1 MSKIVYNYGVMNS
14 AKTAQLL
21 MTHHTYIN
29 KGIKPL
35 LLKPSVDNRDGIKT
49 VTSRVGLSYD
59 ADLSVPEW
67 IDIDFYLD
75 KFFTEEGYSQVILID
90 EAQFFTP
97 ELVHKIV
104 SYARRHNL
112 SVLAYGL
119 LKTFQNKLFE
129 GSEAWLE
136 ECDTILEVKTSCSVN
151 GCERKATCNLR
162 LQGDLPVYEGDTV
175 QIGGE
180 ESYTGVCANHW
191 HNYPTGGGKYEA

>member
-1 MSKIVYNYGVMNS
+1 MYKYGVMNS

-21 MTHHTYIN
+21 MSHHTYIN

-35 LLKPSVDNRDGIKT
+35 LLKPSVDNRDGVKT
-49 VTSRVGLSYD
+49 VSSRIGLSYD
-59 ADLSVPEW
+59 ADLAISDNTKIESC
-67 IDIDFYLD
+67 LD
-75 KFFTEEGYSQVILID
+75 KYFNEDGFSQVIMVD
-90 EAQFFTP
+90 EAQFISP
-97 ELVHKIV
+97 EIVHEII
-104 SYARRHNL
+104 SYARLHNL
-112 SVLAYGL
+112 SVIAYGL

-136 ECDTILEVKTSCSVN
+136 ECDTIIEVKTSCSVN

-162 LQGDLPVYEGDTV
+162 LQNGKPVFSGDTV

>member
-1 MSKIVYNYGVMNS
+1 MSKIIFNFGVMCS
-14 AKTAQLL
+14 SKSAQLL

-35 LLKPSVDNRDGIKT
+35 LLKPSVDNRDGVKT
-49 VTSRVGLSYD
+49 VSSRIGLSYD
-59 ADLSVPEW
+59 ADLAISDNTKIESC
-67 IDIDFYLD
+67 LD
-75 KFFTEEGYSQVILID
+75 KYFNEDGFSQVIMVD
-90 EAQFFTP
+90 EAQFFAP

-104 SYARRHNL
+104 SYARSHNL
-112 SVLAYGL
+112 SVMAYGL

-136 ECDTILEVKTSCSVN
+136 ECDTIIEVKTSCSVN

>member
-1 MSKIVYNYGVMNS
+1 MYKYGVMNS

-21 MTHHTYIN
+21 MSHHTYIN

-35 LLKPSVDNRDGIKT
+35 LLKPSVDNRDGVKT
-49 VTSRVGLSYD
+49 VSSRIGLSYD
-59 ADLSVPEW
+59 ADLAISDNTKIESC
-67 IDIDFYLD
+67 LD
-75 KFFTEEGYSQVILID
+75 KYFNEDGFSQVIMVD
-90 EAQFFTP
+90 EAQFISP
-97 ELVHKIV
+97 EIVHEIV
-104 SYARRHNL
+104 SYARLHNL
-112 SVLAYGL
+112 SVIAYGL

-136 ECDTILEVKTSCSVN
+136 ECDTIIEVKTSCSVN

-162 LQGDLPVYEGDTV
+162 LQNGKPVFSGDTV

-191 HNYPTGGGKYEA
+191 HNYSTGGGKYEA

>member
-1 MSKIVYNYGVMNS
+1 MYKYGVMNS

-21 MTHHTYIN
+21 MSHHTYIN

-35 LLKPSVDNRDGIKT
+35 LLKPSVDNRDGVKT
-49 VTSRVGLSYD
+49 VSSRIGLSYD
-59 ADLSVPEW
+59 ADLAISDNTKIESC
-67 IDIDFYLD
+67 LD
-75 KFFTEEGYSQVILID
+75 KYFNEDGFSQVIMVD
-90 EAQFFTP
+90 EAQFISP
-97 ELVHKIV
+97 EIVHEIV
-104 SYARRHNL
+104 SYARLHNL
-112 SVLAYGL
+112 SVIAYGL

-136 ECDTILEVKTSCSVN
+136 ECDTIIEVKTSCSVN

-162 LQGDLPVYEGDTV
+162 LQNGKPVFSGDTV